1 MLDQTTGGF
10 LSRHLGPGTRDQAA
24 MLAELNLDNLETLVQ
39 QTVPQS
45 IRLSQPLRLP
55 EPATEQEALLEL
67 RHMAAAN
74 RRTTCFIGQGF
85 HPCIVPSVIR
95 RNILENPG
103 WYTQYTPYQAEIAQG
118 RLEALL
124 NFQTLVADL
133 TGLPVA
139 GASLLDE
146 ASAAAE
152 AMTVCWRAR
161 PRRSQADVF
170 LVANQ
175 VHPQILKVLE
185 TRARPLGIRITA
197 LPVSDME
204 PTSEV
209 FGVLVQSPD
218 TNGTVQDYRDLA
230 ERAHAAGAKVVAAT
244 DPLAMTLYVPP
255 GEMGADVACG
265 TTQRLGMGPGLGGPH
280 AAFIA
285 VRDELK
291 RLMPGRMVGVARDTA
306 GRPALRLALQTREQH
321 IRREKATSNICT
333 AQVLPAVVASMY
345 AVYHGPDGLA
355 AIAAGI
361 HLKACE
367 LRRRLEAAGV
377 QVGPGPIFDT
387 VKILGMPHRPLD
399 AVWENAQREG
409 ISLRKYADG
418 ALGVAMHEGVSPNDF
433 DRLHVVL
440 GLEPPRGCTNQPDV
454 PKHLSRTSKFLS
466 HPVFHM
472 YRSETELTR
481 YMARLQKRDLSLTD
495 AMIPL
500 GSCTMKLNPAASLEA
515 VTWPEFA
522 ETHPFEAPGNR
533 AGYSVLT
540 EQLCGWLA
548 EITGLP
554 GVSLQPNAGS
564 QGELAGLL
572 AIRWYLH
579 AKGEPHRSVCLI
591 PASAHGTNPA
601 SAQLA
606 GFDVVV
612 IACDSDGNVDLE
624 DLKRKLAEHGPR
636 IAALMITYPSTHGV
650 FEESVQTVTE
660 LVHAC
665 GGQVYVDGANMN
677 AMVGLSSPAAIGGD
691 ICHLNLHKTFC
702 IPHGGG
708 GPGMGPVCAAEHLAP
723 FLPSDPVGAPAT
735 ATTGSV
741 AATNCGSGA
750 ILPISWAYIR
760 MMGAA
765 GLSKATQTAVLAANY
780 VANRLG
786 DHYPI
791 LFQGRNG
798 RVAHE
803 CIIDLGWL
811 KPAGL
816 TVDDVAKRLIDYG
829 FHAPTVSWPV
839 PFTMMIEPTES
850 ESLRELD
857 RFCDAMIRI
866 HGEIRDV
873 LEGRFAAAASPLRHA
888 PFTAETLATE
898 DWPHGFSR
906 RQAVFPAP
914 DGAESKFWP
923 SVSRIDN
930 VWGDRNFVCVCPPLS
945 AYR

>member
-1 MLDQTTGGF
+1 
-10 LSRHLGPGTRDQAA
+10 
-24 MLAELNLDNLETLVQ
+24 MLAALKVDSLEVLVQ
-39 QTVPQS
+39 QTVPES
-45 IRLSQPLRLP
+45 IHLPQPLMLP
-55 EPATEQEALLEL
+55 EPLDEPGALKEL
-67 RHMAAAN
+67 RSMAATN

-85 HPCIVPSVIR
+85 HPCVVPSVIR

-124 NFQTLVADL
+124 NFQTLIADL

-161 PRRSQADVF
+161 SRRSQADVF
-170 LVANQ
+170 LVTDRI
-175 VHPQILKVLE
+175 HPQVLKVLE
-185 TRARPLGIRITA
+185 TRALPLGIRVATA
-197 LPVSDME
+197 PLSAME
-204 PTSEV
+204 PTADV
-209 FGVLVQSPD
+209 FGVLVQTPD
-218 TNGTVQDYRDLA
+218 TDGTVHDYRDLT
-230 ERAHAAGAKVVAAT
+230 ELAHAAGAKVVAAT
-244 DPLAMTLYVPP
+244 DPLAMAMYAPP

-291 RLMPGRMVGVARDTA
+291 RLMPGRMVGVARDA
-306 GRPALRLALQTREQH
+306 SGQLALRLALQTREQH

-345 AVYHGPDGLA
+345 AVYHGPEGIA
-355 AIAAGI
+355 SIAAEI
-361 HLKACE
+361 HRKACT
-367 LRRRLEAAGV
+367 LRRQLEVAGARV
-377 QVGPGPIFDT
+377 CRGPIFDT
-387 VKILGMPHRPLD
+387 VKILDMPDRSLD
-399 AVWENAQREG
+399 AVWEDSQQQG
-409 ISLRKYADG
+409 ISLRRYADG
-418 ALGVAMHEGVSPNDF
+418 ALGISMYEGVSPDEL
-433 DRLHVVL
+433 DRLHAALGVAPHRSISDLPVV
-440 GLEPPRGCTNQPDV
+440 PA
-454 PKHLSRTSKFLS
+454 HLSRASKYLT

-472 YRSETELTR
+472 YRSEAELTR

-500 GSCTMKLNPAASLEA
+500 GSCTMKLNPTASLEA

-522 ETHPFEAPGNR
+522 ETHPFEPPCNQEGYR
-533 AGYSVLT
+533 ALT
-540 EQLCGWLA
+540 EQLCAWLV
-548 EITGLP
+548 EITGFA

-579 AKGEPHRSVCLI
+579 SIGQTHRSVCLI

-606 GFDVVV
+606 GFQVVV
-612 IACDSDGNVDLE
+612 IACDKQGNIDLE
-624 DLKRKLAEHGPR
+624 DLQQKLDEHGPH

-650 FEESVQTVTE
+650 FEESVKTVTE
-660 LVHAC
+660 LIHGC

-691 ICHLNLHKTFC
+691 VCHLNLHKTFC

-708 GPGMGPVCAAEHLAP
+708 GPGMGPVCAADHLVP
-723 FLPSDPVGAPAT
+723 FLPSDPVGEPAT
-735 ATTGSV
+735 ETTGAV
-741 AATNCGSGA
+741 AATDCGSGA
-750 ILPISWAYIR
+750 ILPVSWTYIR

-765 GLSKATQTAVLAANY
+765 GLTKATQTAILAANY
-780 VANRLG
+780 IADRLG
-786 DHYPI
+786 GYYPI
-791 LFQGRNG
+791 LFKGQNG

-803 CIIDLGWL
+803 CIIDLEWL

-866 HGEIRDV
+866 HGEIQDV
-873 LEGRFAAAASPLRHA
+873 LEGRFAVEDSLLRHA
-888 PFTAETLATE
+888 PFTAEILATE
-898 DWPHGFSR
+898 DWPHQFSR
-906 RQAVFPAP
+906 RQAVFPAQ
-914 DGAESKFWP
+914 GSTESKFWP

-930 VWGDRNFVCVCPPLS
+930 VWGDRNFMCVCPPLS
-945 AYR
+945 EYQ